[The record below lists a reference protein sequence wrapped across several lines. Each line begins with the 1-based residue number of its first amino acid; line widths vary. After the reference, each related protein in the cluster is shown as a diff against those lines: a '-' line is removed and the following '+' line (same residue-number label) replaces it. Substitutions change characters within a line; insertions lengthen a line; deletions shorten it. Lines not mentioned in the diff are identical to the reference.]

1 MLFRYFLDT
10 AFLRTVSSL
19 RVAAVGWGSGTPGTT
34 SGTNA
39 IPRLLQIR
47 GSIGFLVPLLGVPGI
62 PLTHGDFFDPMV
74 AKRCQTS
81 MQKRRNINP
90 SIWVCVC
97 VRVRMFSSHKKCLKP
112 PLSMFFNNQ
121 EPQVGSCFPSI
132 QKTISRKA
140 VNTNAKPRL
149 NHSNE
154 TTIPTHHFFGDT
166 WNLTNLTGVG
176 PWRRLPRRCA
186 PNLQYFLLFCAVF
199 FFCVQFSC
207 WWLSFPPNTE
217 TNTRR
222 TKKTVGFK
230 FRIVF

>member
-1 MLFRYFLDT
+1 M
-10 AFLRTVSSL
+10 
-19 RVAAVGWGSGTPGTT
+19 P
-34 SGTNA
+34 N
-39 IPRLLQIR
+39 I
-47 GSIGFLVPLLGVPGI
+47 
-62 PLTHGDFFDPMV
+62 H
-74 AKRCQTS
+74 AKTKEYQS
-81 MQKRRNINP
+81 KYL
-90 SIWVCVC
+90 SVCVC

-166 WNLTNLTGVG
+166 RNLTNLTGVG

-199 FFCVQFSC
+199 FFVS
-207 WWLSFPPNTE
+207 SFLVGGFHSPQIQKQTHVAP
-217 TNTRR
+217 
-222 TKKTVGFK
+222 KKTVGFK